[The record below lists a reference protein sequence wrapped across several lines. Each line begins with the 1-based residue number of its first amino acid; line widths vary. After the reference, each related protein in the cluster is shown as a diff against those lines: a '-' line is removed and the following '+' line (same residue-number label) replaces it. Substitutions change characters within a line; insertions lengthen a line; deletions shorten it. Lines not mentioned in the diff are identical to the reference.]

1 MERVMLK
8 QSIYTTLIRVFDASA
23 NAEAMW
29 SKRFAGC
36 RHVRVLHMATVPLD
50 FETDRTGVWVLVPD
64 SWTDLERKS
73 RLLDMAIV
81 SDPERLVMVIRDQ
94 DEQLP
99 GVDFGS
105 GTQWASVDES
115 ERSTVRTLKLLVD
128 EDQSRHA
135 LSMALQFPADNPN
148 PVVCLKP
155 TGELAYANPAA
166 QGLLSLQQVNGNPFI
181 DALRR
186 EVGAVS
192 SQLEASHSFV
202 VDVENATYGFRYE
215 RDEVSGRVHGYGI
228 DITANLD
235 AERVRIEFEQ
245 QSRKKDEFLA
255 TMSHELRTPL
265 NAILSCTEAL
275 REGAYGDLQTPQLEA
290 VRTIRESGKHLLS
303 LITDI
308 LDISKIEAGR
318 LELNLS
324 TLGVQAMCDSVLQMV
339 RNSAEARAIELSY
352 SNNADIDTFL
362 GDPLRVKQILINL
375 VGNAVKFTPE
385 GGRVG
390 LEIQAGQEEDTIAFR
405 IWDTGPGISSENA
418 FAIFKPFVQA
428 DGNYNR
434 SQPGTGLGLA
444 IAQHLAH
451 LHEGDIALEYFD
463 GPGAIFNV
471 TLPIGEMCSGPVFD
485 MRATGSWPLFDVVV
499 DDAVG
504 IETILIAEDTD
515 SNYQHVRDLLV
526 SLGYTVERAVDGEE
540 AVRRCQEL
548 RPDIVLMDIDMP
560 VMNGLDA
567 IRLLRESPEMKGLP
581 IIAVTAMAGIANQHA
596 CMSAGASAFLEK
608 PYPLRDL
615 MQVMNHVAQ

>member
-1 MERVMLK
+1 MLQ
-8 QSIYTTLIRVFDASA
+8 QSTYKTLVRVFDASP
-23 NAEAMW
+23 NAEATW
-29 SKRFAGC
+29 ASRLAQCKHARI
-36 RHVRVLHMATVPLD
+36 LHMEAVPLD

-64 SWTDLERKS
+64 SWNDSERQA
-73 RLLDMAIV
+73 RLLSMASV
-81 SDPERLVMVIRDQ
+81 VDPERLVMVIRDQ
-94 DEQLP
+94 DEHLP
-99 GVDFGS
+99 EVDLGG
-105 GTQWASVDES
+105 GTQWVCSDES
-115 ERSTVRTLKLLVD
+115 ERSKMRTVQSLVD
-128 EDQSRHA
+128 ADQARHA
-135 LSMALQFPADNPN
+135 LSTALQFPAENPN
-148 PVVCLKP
+148 PVVCLEAS
-155 TGELAYANPAA
+155 GELAYANPAA
-166 QGLLSLQQVNGNPFI
+166 QSLLALSLLDGTPFLG
-181 DALRR
+181 ALQH
-186 EVGAVS
+186 EVGGVS
-192 SQLEASHSFV
+192 SRLEASHSFV
-202 VDVENATYGFRYE
+202 IDVENATYGFRYE

-228 DITANLD
+228 DITANLV
-235 AERVRIEFEQ
+235 AERERIEVEQ

-275 REGAYGDLQTPQLEA
+275 REGAYGQLQTSQIDA

-339 RNSAEARAIELSY
+339 RTSADSRSIELSY
-352 SNNADIDTFL
+352 SNNVDIETFR
-362 GDPLRVKQILINL
+362 GDPLRIKQILINL
-375 VGNAVKFTPE
+375 LGNAVKFTPQ
-385 GGRVG
+385 GGQVG
-390 LEIQAGQEEDTIAFR
+390 LDVNGNQDEGTITFR
-405 IWDTGPGISSENA
+405 IWDTGPGISSDNA

-444 IAQHLAH
+444 IAQDLAQ
-451 LHEGDIALEYFD
+451 LHDGEITLEQFD
-463 GPGAIFNV
+463 GPGAVFTV
-471 TLPIGEMCSGPVFD
+471 TLPLGDPSTSPIFD
-485 MRATGSWPLFDVVV
+485 MRSTGSWPIPDMSE
-499 DDAVG
+499 DEETS

-526 SLGYTVERAVDGEE
+526 SLGYTVERAVDGQE

-548 RPDIVLMDIDMP
+548 NPDLVLMDIDMP

-567 IRLLRESPEMKGLP
+567 IRLLRESADMKSLP
-581 IIAVTAMAGIANQHA
+581 IIAVTAMAGIANEHA
-596 CMSAGASAFLEK
+596 CMQAGASAFLEK